1 MSVSAKAKSSSEG
14 WGMGF
19 LLVFFPEDDPII
31 NKKKNLFSSS
41 SSSSSSSLKSTTRI
55 HSSNIFTRAQ
65 STISICALIVFITL
79 LLFTLST
86 FEPTTIAAS
95 SPHSIASRRWLSEKS
110 TASKLSAT
118 PKTSK
123 PTRNSLFSTT
133 WFRKEWRSNSQK
145 SSSFALQGM
154 GCLYRRGTRAMNDL
168 VVGHVTE
175 DVTQDQFRMF
185 LRALYRSSISA
196 KTDVVLIFS
205 SSSASSEL
213 GPVVQEETESFS
225 RLVRRYG
232 ELNSTSEESGVTSF
246 DVTQFLKFGKK
257 EKERREPLWGRRI
270 RSNYSDPNREEGE
283 EAEPTRLRYGSMV
296 GFEAA
301 ELDPENSLA
310 GFLDHVPMSLRRWAC
325 YPMILG
331 RVRRNF
337 KHMML
342 VDVKSFV
349 LLGDPLV
356 RVRSKS
362 TESVFLWT
370 NPETLTPKGRKN
382 SDKTQNRQKLV
393 NSEIIMGGTRGV
405 RRLSNA
411 MLIEIVRAAMQRK
424 GKSPFSESVL
434 LNQLVSNGVLS
445 KGVDLTISNESV
457 PDSNSLAGVNSNS
470 TSSLS
475 LSKYSV
481 VQRGN
486 SNRDL
491 NQIIMKDICS
501 STLDSSVYSDC

>member
-1 MSVSAKAKSSSEG
+1 
-14 WGMGF
+14 
-19 LLVFFPEDDPII
+19 
-31 NKKKNLFSSS
+31 
-41 SSSSSSSLKSTTRI
+41 
-55 HSSNIFTRAQ
+55 
-65 STISICALIVFITL
+65 
-79 LLFTLST
+79 
-86 FEPTTIAAS
+86 
-95 SPHSIASRRWLSEKS
+95 
-110 TASKLSAT
+110 
-118 PKTSK
+118 
-123 PTRNSLFSTT
+123 
-133 WFRKEWRSNSQK
+133 
-145 SSSFALQGM
+145 
-154 GCLYRRGTRAMNDL
+154 MNDL

-175 DVTQDQFRMF
+175 DITQDEFRMF
-185 LRALYRSSISA
+185 LRALFRSSISA
-196 KTDVVLIFS
+196 RTDFVFIFS
-205 SSSASSEL
+205 SSSASSGL
-213 GPVVQEETESFS
+213 GPVVLEEAESFS

-232 ELNSTSEESGVTSF
+232 EWNQSGVPSF

-257 EKERREPLWGRRI
+257 EKEKEKKESLWGRKI
-270 RSNYSDPNREEGE
+270 RSNYSDPNSEEGY
-283 EAEPTRLRYGSMV
+283 AESTRLRYGSVV

-342 VDVKSFV
+342 VDVKNFV

-362 TESVFLWT
+362 TESVFLWV
-370 NPETLTPKGRKN
+370 NPETVTPKGRKN
-382 SDKTQNRQKLV
+382 SDKTQNHQKLV
-393 NSEIIMGGTRGV
+393 NSGIVMGGSRGV
-405 RRLSNA
+405 RRLANA

-424 GKSPFSESVL
+424 GKSPLTESAL
-434 LNQLVSNGVLS
+434 LNQLVDNGVLT
-445 KGVDLTISNESV
+445 KGVDLTVSSNSV
-457 PDSNSLAGVNSNS
+457 PDTNSLVGVNSNS

-475 LSKYSV
+475 LSKHSV

-486 SNRDL
+486 SDNHEL

>member
-1 MSVSAKAKSSSEG
+1 
-14 WGMGF
+14 
-19 LLVFFPEDDPII
+19 
-31 NKKKNLFSSS
+31 
-41 SSSSSSSLKSTTRI
+41 
-55 HSSNIFTRAQ
+55 
-65 STISICALIVFITL
+65 
-79 LLFTLST
+79 
-86 FEPTTIAAS
+86 
-95 SPHSIASRRWLSEKS
+95 
-110 TASKLSAT
+110 
-118 PKTSK
+118 
-123 PTRNSLFSTT
+123 
-133 WFRKEWRSNSQK
+133 
-145 SSSFALQGM
+145 
-154 GCLYRRGTRAMNDL
+154 MNDL

-270 RSNYSDPNREEGE
+270 RSNYSDPNSEEGE

-382 SDKTQNRQKLV
+382 SDKTQNHQKLV